1 MTCRTDGTAQNC
13 VEAADGAGG
22 PKCESLKVGVCCDA
36 FQKQGNC
43 LTASGSSCASY
54 GPAGE
59 TPLTAYC
66 CDQLDIPACKPVS
79 KASDC
84 KARRGFCC
92 CGWFKAGACCLSVK
106 QVPRALV
113 AMTAP
118 RLDLAYYT
126 ECPTS
131 NACAQM
137 IECIIS

>member
-1 MTCRTDGTAQNC
+1 MGPLKTASKLLMGLEDRSANH
-13 VEAADGAGG
+13 
-22 PKCESLKVGVCCDA
+22 PRVGVCCDA

-84 KARRGFCC
+84 KVRCGFCC

-118 RLDLAYYT
+118 RLDLCLLHRMPNKQCLCT
-126 ECPTS
+126 DD
-131 NACAQM
+131 
-137 IECIIS
+137 